1 MRRYF
6 SLLML
11 AVCFGLI
18 GSILIVYQAQAQ
30 IDAFTYFVPFPTD
43 QLDDLFDLANND
55 NNYIDD
61 NIETTISISIHRD
74 NTTIYYDHWEDG
86 LEENPT
92 IPTQGTTEVFNG
104 DAGDIFTLSSSVEL
118 PRNLAELFYDGG
130 DKIVSVNGSIA
141 ISLAVWPESA
151 STLYA
156 GAWGLGST
164 AGWGTDYLI
173 PVGVD
178 LFGTGPNQRPAWGVV
193 AVNVQAVEDGTM
205 VQLDLD
211 ADGTLETT
219 LTLNHGEQFTQIAGD
234 AMSGA
239 RIQSSV
245 PVQVH
250 LFTGNPTPGVNYEAR
265 AYTML
270 PENLVANDYL
280 VPRSSDGDHWLHN
293 PHTTPLTVTATTM
306 TGVDT
311 IVIPAD
317 STVNYPS
324 GSLSGATGVRFT
336 SVDGRSFN
344 GLTALDQDSAQ
355 DWGYAWA
362 PVEYLSSQ
370 VLVGWAPGNNLVMT
384 GDPAGCTLLDPTN
397 PLGDESRVYVT
408 AITTTTVNVD
418 YDIDGVIDD
427 TFDITPFSEVGIIDP
442 TDCDMTGAFLYSE
455 DPDRPFAAVWG
466 QDESAPGPQPSIDV
480 GTGLIGLASLS
491 VQKSIEI
498 INDADGSGDLTPGDT
513 VRYQIFTENNAAF
526 PVDPAV
532 ILDTLPPTVSYWA
545 NTSTVRDTSIA
556 DDNSP
561 PAATIF
567 PFDEGG
573 YSILGGLAP
582 REVLTATY
590 DALVNDDVEEI
601 CNEANI
607 DSPVV
612 PRPPS
617 ASICVPV
624 APPIQVPTPIPTP
637 TPTPT
642 PTPLPTST
650 PDDPEPTRV
659 PATATPA
666 AVAVVTA
673 LPTSTVYPVAFLPE
687 TGIRTSQAIATS
699 QVIFFST
706 ILGSVILIFKLELNR
721 RRRK

>member
-1 MRRYF
+1 
-6 SLLML
+6 ML
-11 AVCFGLI
+11 AICFGLS
-18 GSILIVYQAQAQ
+18 GSILIVFQAQAQ
-30 IDAFTYFVPFPTD
+30 IDAFTYFVPFPAD

-55 NNYIDD
+55 NNFIDD

-92 IPTQGTTEVFNG
+92 SPIQSTTEVFNG
-104 DAGDIFTLSSSVEL
+104 NAGDIFTLSNSVVL
-118 PRNLAELFYDGG
+118 PRNPADLFYDGG
-130 DKIVSVNGSIA
+130 DKLVSVNGSIA
-141 ISLAVWPESA
+141 VSLAVWPDSA

-164 AGWGTDYLI
+164 AIWGTDYLI

-178 LFGTGPNQRPAWGVV
+178 LFGAGPNQRPAWGVV
-193 AVNVQAVEDGTM
+193 AVNVQAVEDGTT

-211 ADGTLETT
+211 ADGTPETA
-219 LTLNHGEQFTQIAGD
+219 LTLNHGEQFTQVAGN

-239 RIQSSV
+239 RIQSSA

-250 LFTGNPTPGVNYEAR
+250 LFTGNPSPGVNYEAR

-280 VPRSSDGDHWLHN
+280 APRSSDGDHWLHN
-293 PHTTPLTVTATTM
+293 PHSTPLTVTVTTA

-311 IVIPAD
+311 IIIPAD
-317 STVNYPS
+317 STIKYPS
-324 GSLSGATGVRFT
+324 GSLSGATGMRFT
-336 SVDGRSFN
+336 SVDGRSFD
-344 GLTALDQDSAQ
+344 GLTALDELRDQ

-362 PVEYLSSQ
+362 PVEYLTPQ
-370 VLVGWAPGNNLVMT
+370 VLIGWAPGNNT
-384 GDPAGCTLLDPTN
+384 IGGSSPSCGSPPPPGN
-397 PLGDESRVYVT
+397 ESRVYVT
-408 AITTTTVNVD
+408 ALTTTTVNVD
-418 YDIDGVIDD
+418 YDIDGAI
-427 TFDITPFSEVGIIDP
+427 DITVVVPPLEEVDIPVDP
-442 TDCDMTGAFLYSE
+442 ADCDMTGAFLYSTA
-455 DPDRPFAAVWG
+455 PNRPFAAVWG
-466 QDESAPGPQPSIDV
+466 QDESAPIAEPSIDV

-491 VQKSIEI
+491 VQKTIEI
-498 INDADGSGDLTPGDT
+498 VDDADGSGDLTPGDT
-513 VRYQIFTENNAAF
+513 VRFQIFTENNTAF

-545 NTSTVRDTSIA
+545 STSTVRDSSID

-573 YSILGGLAP
+573 YPIPGGLAP
-582 REVLTATY
+582 REVITATY
-590 DALVNDDVEEI
+590 DALVNDGVEEI
-601 CNEANI
+601 CNEANV

-612 PRPPS
+612 PRPLS
-617 ASICVPV
+617 ASICAPV

-637 TPTPT
+637 TLPPT
-642 PTPLPTST
+642 PTST
-650 PDDPEPTRV
+650 PTPNNPEPTRV
-659 PATATPA
+659 PATATPV

-687 TGIRTSQAIATS
+687 TGVKPSQIIPVFQS
-699 QVIFFST
+699 ILLVIIT
-706 ILGSVILIFKLELNR
+706 IGLAVFVIQFGLKKR
-721 RRRK
+721 